1 MVRLGVELGQFA
13 LEVAADVPH
22 DLFHAVQVRSGE
34 HRVAVPGHENRIE
47 DTMPASAYVLTP
59 GRETKYTG
67 HVQLRYN
74 YRLSPSPGQR
84 AALARAF
91 GCARVVFNDGLGIR
105 EQAHEAGLPYVTDG
119 ELSARLTA
127 VKAAPE
133 RAWLADVSAV
143 ILQQSLADLNTAYRN
158 FFASVTG
165 QRKGPKAGPPRFKSR
180 KDRRQA
186 VRFTANARFKIL
198 PSGRLR
204 LPKIGDVEVR
214 WSRDLPSAPASVTII
229 KDAAGRYFA
238 SFVVETGPAA
248 DAARFPAP
256 DTGAEVGIDLGLTS
270 FAVLSDGTV
279 VRSPRFLRRAERK
292 LRRLQKSLS
301 RKAAGSSNR
310 EKARV
315 RVARAHAKVAD
326 SRRDF
331 HHKISTA
338 IIRDNQAVYAEDL
351 CVTGLARTRM
361 AKSVHDA
368 GWSAF
373 VTMLEYKA
381 RRYSRYFG
389 KIGRFVPSTGPCSA
403 CGVNSGSK
411 PLRVREWACPAC
423 GTVHDRDLNAAK
435 NILALGRRERL
446 NACGDGVRPLHAEA
460 VVGETGTLRGAA

>member
-1 MVRLGVELGQFA
+1 M
-13 LEVAADVPH
+13 
-22 DLFHAVQVRSGE
+22 
-34 HRVAVPGHENRIE
+34 
-47 DTMPASAYVLTP
+47 
-59 GRETKYTG
+59 
-67 HVQLRYN
+67 
-74 YRLSPSPGQR
+74 
-84 AALARAF
+84 
-91 GCARVVFNDGLGIR
+91 
-105 EQAHEAGLPYVTDG
+105 
-119 ELSARLTA
+119 
-127 VKAAPE
+127 
-133 RAWLADVSAV
+133 

-165 QRKGPKAGPPRFKSR
+165 ERKGPKVEPPRFKSR

-198 PSGRLR
+198 ASGRLR

-214 WSRDLPSAPASVTII
+214 WSRDLPSAPASVTVI

-238 SFVVETGPAA
+238 SFVAETGPAA

-256 DTGAEVGIDLGLTS
+256 HTGAEVGIDLGLTS

-301 RKAAGSSNR
+301 RKAEGSSNR

-331 HHKISTA
+331 HHKTSTA

-351 CVTGLARTRM
+351 CVSGLARTRM

-381 RRYSRYFG
+381 RRYSRSFG
-389 KIGRFVPSTGPCSA
+389 KIGRLVPSTQLCSA
-403 CGVNSGSK
+403 CGVNGGKK
-411 PLRVREWACPAC
+411 PLRIREWTCPAC

-446 NACGDGVRPLHAEA
+446 NACGDGVRPLHGGRLSVKQEPSEVSRERHGRNPRASRPGRMSKLLPA
-460 VVGETGTLRGAA
+460 RGRRDLPYLLGSTAGAPSMSGNAYTFLDLTALGRQEDWEDPKGRVAPVRGGDPTFTS

>member
-1 MVRLGVELGQFA
+1 M
-13 LEVAADVPH
+13 
-22 DLFHAVQVRSGE
+22 
-34 HRVAVPGHENRIE
+34 
-47 DTMPASAYVLTP
+47 
-59 GRETKYTG
+59 
-67 HVQLRYN
+67 QLRYN
-74 YRLSPSPGQR
+74 YRLYPSPGQR

-91 GCARVVFNDGLGIR
+91 GCARVVFNDGLR
-105 EQAHEAGLPYVTDG
+105 ARQEAYQAGLPYIGDA

-127 VKAAPE
+127 SKATPE
-133 RAWLADVSAV
+133 RAWLGEVSAV
-143 ILQQSLADLNTAYRN
+143 ALQQSLADLNTAYRN
-158 FFASVTG
+158 FFASIRGERT
-165 QRKGPKAGPPRFKSR
+165 GPKVEPPRFKSR

-198 PSGRLR
+198 ASGRLR
-204 LPKIGDVEVR
+204 LPKIGEVEVR
-214 WSRDLPSAPASVTII
+214 WSRDLPSAPASVTVIR
-229 KDAAGRYFA
+229 DSAGRYFA

-256 DTGAEVGIDLGLTS
+256 GTGAEVGIDLGLAS

-301 RKAAGSSNR
+301 RKAEGSSNR

-315 RVARAHAKVAD
+315 RVARAHARVAD

-331 HHKISTA
+331 HHKTSTA

-351 CVTGLARTRM
+351 CVRALTRTRQ

-381 RRYSRYFG
+381 R
-389 KIGRFVPSTGPCSA
+389 KHGRVFAKVARSYPSSQVCSA
-403 CGVNSGSK
+403 CGRRDGPK
-411 PLRVREWACPAC
+411 PLHVRSWTCPGC
-423 GTVHDRDLNAAK
+423 GTLHDRDINAAV
-435 NILALGRRERL
+435 NVLTEGCRIVAAGRKPRAGMPGEAETL
-446 NACGDGVRPLHAEA
+446 NACGDGVRPPLA
-460 VVGETGTLRGAA
+460 VAAVRETGSHPKPRRDAA

>member
-1 MVRLGVELGQFA
+1 
-13 LEVAADVPH
+13 
-22 DLFHAVQVRSGE
+22 
-34 HRVAVPGHENRIE
+34 
-47 DTMPASAYVLTP
+47 MPASAYVP
-59 GRETKYTG
+59 VTG
-67 HVQLRYN
+67 LEANYDGYVQLRYN
-74 YRLSPSPGQR
+74 YRLYPSPGQR

-91 GCARVVFNDGLGIR
+91 GCARVVFNDGLRIR

-127 VKAAPE
+127 VKATPE

-143 ILQQSLADLNTAYRN
+143 ILQQSLADLNRAYRN

-165 QRKGPKAGPPRFKSR
+165 KRKGPKAGPPRFKSR

-198 PSGRLR
+198 PNGRLR

-214 WSRDLPSAPASVTII
+214 WSRDLPSAPASVTAI

-238 SFVVETGPAA
+238 SFVAETGPAA

-301 RKAAGSSNR
+301 RKAAGSSNK

-315 RVARAHAKVAD
+315 TVARAHAKVAD

-331 HHKISTA
+331 HHKTSTA

-351 CVTGLARTRM
+351 CVAGLARTPM

-381 RRYSRYFG
+381 RRYGRYFG

-403 CGVNSGSK
+403 CGANSGTK
-411 PLRVREWACPAC
+411 PLNVRQWACAGC

-446 NACGDGVRPLHAEA
+446 NACGDGVRPPLAGA